1 MRRFTSFLLGLFTG
15 AVLGSALGLLL
26 TPESGSD
33 FRNRVQGFLTKL
45 KTEVQQAMTERRAE
59 LETELENLRNPTQPH
74 QA

>member
-26 TPESGSD
+26 TLNPGRISATASGI
-33 FRNRVQGFLTKL
+33 LTKL

-59 LETELENLRNPTQPH
+59 LETELENLRNPTQPP